1 MITRRALLAALA
13 TVPAAA
19 VPAAA
24 PAAARADATGGR
36 RHFPNVTLLTQ
47 DNKRVAFYDDL
58 MKDKIVMVNFFYV
71 ECTGICPAATANL
84 LNVQELLGARVGR
97 DIFMYSITLKPRD
110 DRPKQL
116 KMYQEM
122 HGIKPG
128 WTLLTGRPEDCERL
142 RRHLG
147 FADIDPVVDRDTKQ
161 HIGVV
166 LYGNE
171 RLDSWAAC
179 PVQTEPTL
187 IVKYVGWMDR

>member
-1 MITRRALLAALA
+1 MITRRALLASLAAL
-13 TVPAAA
+13 PA
-19 VPAAA
+19 VAA
-24 PAAARADATGGR
+24 PAAARTVATGGR

-58 MKDKIVMVNFFYV
+58 MKDKIVMLNFFYV
-71 ECTGICPAATANL
+71 ECTGICPAATSNL
-84 LNVQELLGARVGR
+84 VNVQEQLGARVGR

-110 DRPKQL
+110 DRPQQL

-128 WTLLTGRPEDCERL
+128 WTLLTGRPEDCELL
-142 RRHLG
+142 RRRLG
-147 FADIDPVVDRDTKQ
+147 FADIDPVVDRDIKQ
-161 HIGVV
+161 HIGIV

-179 PVQTEPTL
+179 PVQTEPSL

>member
-1 MITRRALLAALA
+1 MITRRTLLTSLAAI
-13 TVPAAA
+13 PC
-19 VPAAA
+19 AA
-24 PAAARADATGGR
+24 PVEARPASTGGR
-36 RHFPNVTLLTQ
+36 RGFPDVTLLTQ
-47 DNKRVAFYDDL
+47 DNRRVAFYDDL
-58 MKDKIVMVNFFYV
+58 IKNKIVMVNFFYV
-71 ECTGICPAATANL
+71 ECIGICPAATANL
-84 LNVQELLGARVGR
+84 VNVQALLGDRVGR

-128 WTLLTGRPEDCERL
+128 WTLLTGRPDDCELL
-142 RRHLG
+142 RRRLG
-147 FADIDPVVDRDTKQ
+147 FADIDPVVDRDTAN

-179 PVQTEPTL
+179 PVQTVPTEM
-187 IVKYVGWMDR
+187 VKYVSWMDR